1 MGLHRVMIFSR
12 FERFWHWGQ
21 ALLIFVQ
28 LYTGFAIHGSYQ
40 LIDFDSAVLI
50 HTVAAMALI
59 VLWLLAIFWHLTTG
73 TWRHYMP
80 TTQGLWQVVRY
91 YVYGIFHGERH
102 PYHKAY
108 WRKHNPLQ
116 ALSYLGLKLLLFP
129 AVWLSG
135 LAYFSYF
142 LWRPDASAGAMLEV
156 VALAHIAAA
165 YAIGAFVIIHLY
177 LLTTGESFIHHL
189 RPMLNG
195 HDEVELTEAEKA
207 YLEEQ
212 HRG

>member
-1 MGLHRVMIFSR
+1 
-12 FERFWHWGQ
+12 
-21 ALLIFVQ
+21 
-28 LYTGFAIHGSYQ
+28 
-40 LIDFDSAVLI
+40 
-50 HTVAAMALI
+50 
-59 VLWLLAIFWHLTTG
+59 
-73 TWRHYMP
+73 
-80 TTQGLWQVVRY
+80 VVRY
-91 YVYGIFHGERH
+91 YVYGIFRGERH

-135 LAYFSYF
+135 LAYLGYF

-165 YAIGAFVIIHLY
+165 YAIGAFIIIHLY

-195 HDEVELTEAEKA
+195 YDEVELTEAEKA

-212 HRG
+212 HRMTKR

>member
-1 MGLHRVMIFSR
+1 MKVMIFKR
-12 FERFWHWGQ
+12 FERFWHWSQ
-21 ALLIFVQ
+21 SLLI
-28 LYTGFAIHGSYQ
+28 LLMLATGFEIHGTYQ
-40 LIDFDSAVLI
+40 LLGFEQAVTVHNFSA
-50 HTVAAMALI
+50 
-59 VLWLLAIFWHLTTG
+59 WLLIGLWVFAWFWHLTTG
-73 TWRHYMP
+73 TWRHYIP

-91 YVYGIFHGERH
+91 YVYGIFRGARH

-116 ALSYLGLKLLLFP
+116 ALSYLGLNVWLFP

-165 YAIGAFVIIHLY
+165 YAISAFIIIHLY
-177 LLTTGESFIHHL
+177 LLTTGGTFIHHL

-195 HDEVELTEAEKA
+195 YDEVELTESETA

-212 HRG
+212 GKL